1 MGSGIV
7 SSSLSDLLL
16 LLESLT
22 VLVLRMEVV
31 SEVSRLIV
39 APLSGSGEA
48 AFTGRSSWEVT
59 SEGR

>member
-31 SEVSRLIV
+31 SEVKRLIV

-48 AFTGRSSWEVT
+48 AVTGRSSWEDT